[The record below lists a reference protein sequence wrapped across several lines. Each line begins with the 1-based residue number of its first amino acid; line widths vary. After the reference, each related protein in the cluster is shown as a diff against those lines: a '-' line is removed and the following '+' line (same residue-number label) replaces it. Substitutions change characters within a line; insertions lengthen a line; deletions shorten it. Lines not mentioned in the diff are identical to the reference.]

1 LVVKNPVRR
10 QEYIE
15 KLKRTLGI
23 YSVCLEGK
31 FRPERSFA
39 ERDWGANL
47 SGQFCLFLELF
58 EIKKGKKT
66 EGYIFEVTGVPSKIA
81 LSYSGGRNY

>member
-1 LVVKNPVRR
+1 LPGRKNPP
-10 QEYIE
+10 EEI
-15 KLKRTLGI
+15 LCRTRL
-23 YSVCLEGK
+23 
-31 FRPERSFA
+31 
-39 ERDWGANL
+39 GANL

-66 EGYIFEVTGVPSKIA
+66 EGSIFEVTGVPSKIA

>member
-1 LVVKNPVRR
+1 L
-10 QEYIE
+10 QDEI
-15 KLKRTLGI
+15 
-23 YSVCLEGK
+23 
-31 FRPERSFA
+31 
-39 ERDWGANL
+39 GADL